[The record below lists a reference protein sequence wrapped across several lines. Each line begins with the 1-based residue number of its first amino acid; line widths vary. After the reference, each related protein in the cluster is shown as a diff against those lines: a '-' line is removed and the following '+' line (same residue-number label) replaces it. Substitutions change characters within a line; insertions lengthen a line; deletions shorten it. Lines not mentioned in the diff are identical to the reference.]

1 MPHPPAAACAAIYVY
16 VATPAQQSPL
26 YLLFPVLVGCAYL
39 VWVQSGIAM
48 LRDVP
53 PPHVLA
59 APADPPLN
67 GKAVMPAEK
76 PVAPETIE
84 PKDEEP
90 VVPETKPKDNM
101 LDYKPVAPETKPKDK
116 KPLKARVASLR
127 PMATVPK
134 LSKQYIEFKSKF
146 KSTATRV
153 GSFRAQRAAPPWS
166 DLARDTERPRL
177 VSHSQRHEHS
187 RLFSLARVI
196 VRTRA
201 ILCVSACGHR
211 GDVGTLCCA
220 LLSACAL
227 NK

>member
-53 PPHVLA
+53 PPHVA

-101 LDYKPVAPETKPKDK
+101 LDDKPVAPETKPKDK
-116 KPLKARVASLR
+116 KPLKARVASR
-127 PMATVPK
+127 CGRWPPCA
-134 LSKQYIEFKSKF
+134 QAIE
-146 KSTATRV
+146 AVHRV
-153 GSFRAQRAAPPWS
+153 Q
-166 DLARDTERPRL
+166 
-177 VSHSQRHEHS
+177 VQVQEH
-187 RLFSLARVI
+187 
-196 VRTRA
+196 
-201 ILCVSACGHR
+201 
-211 GDVGTLCCA
+211 GD
-220 LLSACAL
+220 
-227 NK
+227 